1 MLPQKR
7 KNKAIA
13 NRRFA
18 RKLVY
23 WVVLIILFFSLS
35 GLPTW
40 ARNTPADIQVID
52 RQPEQPI
59 TEPKQSVPAAPSAP
73 GLNDP
78 QEFAAFVDN
87 FWREEMSK
95 THIPG
100 GVISVVKDGKLF
112 FTKGYGYANLEQ
124 KIPVEPDKTLF
135 RVASLSK
142 LFTATAAMQLYEQ
155 GLLQLDGEVNQY
167 LTDFQLKN
175 PYPEPVKVA
184 QLMTHTDGTSQRRI
198 GLAARTAEEMQPL
211 GDYLAENMPP
221 VFWSP
226 GKLYNYSSH
235 SSALLGYLVQ
245 KISGLPFG
253 QYIDKNIFQP
263 LNMPRSTFVQ
273 PPPPPLAED
282 LAVGY
287 QYQNGNFKPVPYLN
301 LNIAPAASMQTT
313 ATDMAN
319 FAIAHLQLGRY
330 ENARIL
336 KPDTVRLMH
345 QTHFTQHP
353 QLPGTAYEFH
363 ERLENGI
370 RSLTHLGSLRGYS
383 SSLTLLSDQNIGIFT
398 ATNSFTGIHGKFLSQ
413 FFDRYFPVTTPAP
426 KQPLSLNE
434 EQLNRFTGIYRDL
447 EYPRDTFA
455 KMSAPFKH
463 IKIEKGD
470 NGTLQ
475 VRTPSLFF
483 LGTAPQIR
491 LIPVEPL
498 LFQRTD
504 DEAFTGFG
512 KDSSGRIAFA
522 FNPIFPVIDTFER
535 IHWYE
540 TVWVQLGIVGFCAV
554 VFLSAAIIYPVLP
567 LIRRLRGKQ
576 FRLKQRLSQAW
587 ILAGSIGILNL
598 VFLIGF
604 PVSMWLYG
612 FWRLVYGVPTVAI
625 AFLCIPLL
633 TTVLTLGL
641 LIFTA
646 LAWKHNYWSATK
658 RIHYSLITTA
668 ALVFIP
674 FLTYWNLLGF
684 QF

>member
-1 MLPQKR
+1 ML
-7 KNKAIA
+7 AT
-13 NRRFA
+13 
-18 RKLVY
+18 L
-23 WVVLIILFFSLS
+23 LLSLS
-35 GLPTW
+35 VLPSW

-52 RQPEQPI
+52 RQPDQPI
-59 TEPKQSVPAAPSAP
+59 TEPVQSVPAAPTAP

-78 QEFAAFVDN
+78 QEFEAFVDN
-87 FWREEMSK
+87 FFKEEMSK
-95 THIPG
+95 SHIPG
-100 GVISVVKDGKLF
+100 GVVSVVKDGKIF
-112 FTKGYGYANLEQ
+112 FAKGYGYANVEK
-124 KIPVEPDKTLF
+124 KIPVEADKTLF

-142 LFTATAAMQLYEQ
+142 LFTATAAMQLYER
-155 GLLQLDGEVNQY
+155 GLLQLNGEVNNY
-167 LTDFQLKN
+167 LTNFQLEN
-175 PYPEPVKVA
+175 PYPEPVRVA

-211 GDYLAENMPP
+211 GDYLADQMPP
-221 VFWSP
+221 VVWFP

-245 KISGLPFG
+245 KISGLPFD

-282 LAVGY
+282 LAMGY
-287 QYQNGNFKPVPYLN
+287 QYQNGNFKSVPYLY
-301 LNIAPAASMQTT
+301 LNIAPAASLQTT
-313 ATDMAN
+313 AIDMAH

-336 KPDTVRLMH
+336 KPDTAQLMH

-353 QLPGTAYEFH
+353 LLPGTAYEFH
-363 ERLENGI
+363 ERLENAI
-370 RSLTHLGSLRGYS
+370 RALTHLGSLRGYS
-383 SSLTLLSDQNIGIFT
+383 SSLTLLSDRNIGIFT
-398 ATNSFTGIHGKFLSQ
+398 ATNSFAGIHGKLLSQ
-413 FFDRYFPVTTPAP
+413 FFDRYFPVTTPAR
-426 KQPLSLNE
+426 KQPISLTQ
-434 EQLNRFTGIYRDL
+434 EQLNRFTSIYRDL

-483 LGTAPQIR
+483 LGNAPQIQ
-491 LIPVEPL
+491 LVPVEPL
-498 LFQRTD
+498 LFQRAN

-512 KDSSGRIAFA
+512 EDSSGRIAFA
-522 FNPIFPVIDTFER
+522 FNPLWPVIGTFER

-540 TVWVQLGIVGFCAV
+540 RVWVQLGVVGFCAV
-554 VFLSAAIIYPVLP
+554 VFLSAAIIYLIVP
-567 LIRRLRGKQ
+567 LIQRLRSK
-576 FRLKQRLSQAW
+576 RQRRQKLCWAW
-587 ILAGSIGILNL
+587 ILAGLIGTLNL

-604 PVSMWLYG
+604 PISIWLYN
-612 FWRLVYGVPTVAI
+612 FWRLVYGVPAVAI
-625 AFLCIPLL
+625 ALLCIPLL
-633 TTVLTLGL
+633 TSALTLGL
-641 LIFTA
+641 IVFTA
-646 LAWKHNYWSATK
+646 LAWKNQYWSFVK
-658 RIHYSLITTA
+658 RSHYSLITIA

-674 FLTYWNLLGF
+674 FLAYWNLLGF

>member
-1 MLPQKR
+1 MLPHR
-7 KNKAIA
+7 RNKAIA
-13 NRRFA
+13 KRRF
-18 RKLVY
+18 VY
-23 WVVLIILFFSLS
+23 NLISWVVVIILSLSLS

-40 ARNTPADIQVID
+40 AQSISDEVQVLD
-52 RQPEQPI
+52 RQPQQPVSEPEQPV
-59 TEPKQSVPAAPSAP
+59 SPAPGAP

-78 QEFAAFVDN
+78 REFEAFVDK
-87 FWREEMSK
+87 FFQEEMSK

-100 GVISVVKDGKLF
+100 GAISVVRDGKVF
-112 FTKGYGYANLEQ
+112 FAKGYGYANVEQ
-124 KIPVEPDKTLF
+124 KIPVAADKTLF

-142 LFTATAAMQLYEQ
+142 LFTATAAMQLYER
-155 GLLQLDGEVNQY
+155 GMLQLDEDVNQY
-167 LTDFQLKN
+167 LIDFQLKN

-198 GLAARTAEEMQPL
+198 GLAARSAQEIQPL
-211 GDYLAENMPP
+211 GDYLAARMPP
-221 VFWSP
+221 IFWPP

-235 SSALLGYLVQ
+235 STALLGYLVQ
-245 KISGLPFG
+245 KISGLPFAE
-253 QYIDKNIFQP
+253 YIDKNIFQP
-263 LNMPRSTFVQ
+263 LSMPRSAFVQ
-273 PPPPPLAED
+273 PPPLSLAKD

-287 QYQNGNFKPVPYLN
+287 QYQNGNFKPVPYLY
-301 LNIAPAASMQTT
+301 LNIAPAASLQTT
-313 ATDMAN
+313 AIDMAH

-353 QLPGTAYEFH
+353 LLPGTAYEFH

-383 SSLTLLSDQNIGIFT
+383 SSLTLLNDQNIGIFT
-398 ATNSFTGIHGKFLSQ
+398 ATNSFSGIHEKFLSQ
-413 FFDRYFPVTTPAP
+413 FFDRYFPVITPAR

-434 EQLNRFTGIYRDL
+434 EQLNRFAGIYRDL

-455 KMSAPFKH
+455 KVSAPFKH

-470 NGTLQ
+470 NGTLL
-475 VRTPSLFF
+475 VRSPSLFF
-483 LGTAPQIR
+483 LGNAPKIG

-498 LFQRTD
+498 LFQRAN

-512 KDSSGRIAFA
+512 EDSSGRIAFA
-522 FNPIFPVIDTFER
+522 FNPIFPVIGTFER

-554 VFLSAAIIYPVLP
+554 MFLSAAIIYPILP
-567 LIRRLRGKQ
+567 LIRRWRGKQ
-576 FRLKQRLSQAW
+576 FRVERRLSQAW
-587 ILAGSIGILNL
+587 ILAGLIGTLNL

-604 PVSMWLYG
+604 PLSLWLYG
-612 FWRLVYGVPTVAI
+612 VWKLVYGVPVVAI

-641 LIFTA
+641 FIFTA
-646 LAWKHNYWSATK
+646 VAWRNNYWSLMRRA
-658 RIHYSLITTA
+658 HYSFITLA
-668 ALVFIP
+668 ALMFIP
-674 FLTYWNLLGF
+674 FLTYWNFLGF

>member
-1 MLPQKR
+1 MLPQR

-13 NRRFA
+13 KPRFA
-18 RKLVY
+18 SKVIYWLVF
-23 WVVLIILFFSLS
+23 LILFFSLS

-40 ARNTPADIQVID
+40 ARNIPADIQVID
-52 RQPEQPI
+52 RQPEEPI
-59 TEPKQSVPAAPSAP
+59 TEPAQSVPAAPSAP
-73 GLNDP
+73 GLNNP
-78 QEFAAFVDN
+78 QEFEAFVDD
-87 FWREEMSK
+87 FFQEEMSK
-95 THIPG
+95 THVPG

-112 FTKGYGYANLEQ
+112 FTKGYGYANLEK
-124 KIPVEPDKTLF
+124 KIPVEVNKTLF

-142 LFTATAAMQLYEQ
+142 LFTATAAMQLYER
-155 GLLQLDGEVNQY
+155 GMLELDGDVNKY

-175 PYPEPVKVA
+175 PYPEAVKVA

-198 GLAARTAEEMQPL
+198 GLAAPTAQKMQPL

-221 VFWSP
+221 VFWFP

-245 KISGLPFG
+245 KISGLPFS

-273 PPPPPLAED
+273 PPPPPIAND

-287 QYQNGNFKPVPYLN
+287 QYQNGNFEPVPYLY
-301 LNIAPAASMQTT
+301 LNIAPAASLQTT
-313 ATDMAN
+313 AIDMAH

-336 KPDTVRLMH
+336 EPDTARLMH

-353 QLPGTAYEFH
+353 LLPGTAYEFH

-383 SSLTLLSDQNIGIFT
+383 SSLTLLGDQNIGIFT
-398 ATNSFTGIHGKFLSQ
+398 ATNGFSGIHGKLLSQ
-413 FFDRYFPVTTPAP
+413 FFERYFPVTQPP
-426 KQPLSLNE
+426 SPQQPLSLNE

-463 IKIEKGD
+463 IKIEKGG

-483 LGTAPQIR
+483 LGNAPKIR
-491 LIPVEPL
+491 LIPVQPL
-498 LFQRTD
+498 LFQRSN
-504 DEAFTGFG
+504 DEAFTGFAE
-512 KDSSGRIAFA
+512 DSSGRIAFT
-522 FNPIFPVIDTFER
+522 FNPIFPVIGTFER

-540 TVWVQLGIVGFCAV
+540 TVWVQLGLVGFCAV
-554 VFLSAAIIYPVLP
+554 IFLSATFVYPIVP
-567 LIRRLRGKQ
+567 FIRRLRGRRFQVK
-576 FRLKQRLSQAW
+576 RLHWAW
-587 ILAGSIGILNL
+587 ILAGLIGTLNL
-598 VFLIGF
+598 VFLVGF
-604 PVSMWLYG
+604 PLSIWLHG

-641 LIFTA
+641 LIFTV
-646 LAWKHNYWSATK
+646 LAWKNNYWSFFK
-658 RIHYSLITTA
+658 RSHYSLIALA
-668 ALVFIP
+668 ALVFIS
-674 FLTYWNLLGF
+674 FLAYWNLLGF

>member
-1 MLPQKR
+1 MLLQR
-7 KNKAIA
+7 RRNKAIA
-13 NRRFA
+13 KRQFT

-23 WVVLIILFFSLS
+23 WVVLMILFFSLS
-35 GLPTW
+35 GLPAS

-59 TEPKQSVPAAPSAP
+59 TEPEQSVPAAPSAP
-73 GLNDP
+73 GLNDS
-78 QEFAAFVDN
+78 QEFETFVDK
-87 FWREEMSK
+87 FFQEEMSK

-112 FTKGYGYANLEQ
+112 FAKGYGYANVEK
-124 KIPVEPDKTLF
+124 KIPVVADKTLF

-142 LFTATAAMQLYEQ
+142 LFTATAAMQLYER
-155 GLLQLDGEVNQY
+155 GMLQLDGEVNQY
-167 LTDFQLKN
+167 LTDFQLEN

-198 GLAARTAEEMQPL
+198 GLAARTAQEMQPL
-211 GDYLAENMPP
+211 GEYLADHMPP
-221 VFWSP
+221 VFWPP

-245 KISGLPFG
+245 KISGLPFV

-263 LNMPRSTFVQ
+263 LNMPRSAFVQ

-287 QYQNGNFKPVPYLN
+287 QYQNGNFNPVPYLY
-301 LNIAPAASMQTT
+301 LNIAPAASVHTT
-313 ATDMAN
+313 AIDMAH

-336 KPDTVRLMH
+336 KPDPVRLMH

-353 QLPGTAYEFH
+353 LLPGTAYGFH

-383 SSLTLLSDQNIGIFT
+383 SSLTLLNDQNIGIFT
-398 ATNSFTGIHGKFLSQ
+398 ATNSFAGIHGKFLSQ
-413 FFDRYFPVTTPAP
+413 FFERYFPVTTPARQ
-426 KQPLSLNE
+426 QPLSLPQK
-434 EQLNRFTGIYRDL
+434 QLNRFTGIYRDL

-455 KMSAPFKH
+455 KVSAPFKH

-470 NGTLQ
+470 NGTLL

-483 LGTAPQIR
+483 LGNAPKIE

-498 LFQRTD
+498 LFQRAS
-504 DEAFTGFG
+504 DEAFTGFSE
-512 KDSSGRIAFA
+512 DSSGRIAFA
-522 FNPIFPVIDTFER
+522 FNPIFPVIGTFER

-554 VFLSAAIIYPVLP
+554 VFLSSAIIYPLLP
-567 LIRRLRGKQ
+567 LIRRLRGKR
-576 FRLKQRLSQAW
+576 FRVERRLSQAW
-587 ILAGSIGILNL
+587 LLAGLIGTLNL

-604 PVSMWLYG
+604 PLSIWLYG
-612 FWRLVYGVPTVAI
+612 FWRLVYGVPVVAI

-641 LIFTA
+641 FIFSTW
-646 LAWKHNYWSATK
+646 AWKNNYWSLM
-658 RIHYSLITTA
+658 RRSHYSLITLA

>member
-1 MLPQKR
+1 MLFQKQNQAFKKR
-7 KNKAIA
+7 KYAYRLIS
-13 NRRFA
+13 
-18 RKLVY
+18 
-23 WVVLIILFFSLS
+23 WIVLATLFLSLS
-35 GLPTW
+35 VLPSW

-52 RQPEQPI
+52 RQSEQPI
-59 TEPKQSVPAAPSAP
+59 TEPVKPVPVAPSAP

-78 QEFAAFVDN
+78 QEFEAFIDN
-87 FWREEMSK
+87 FFKEEMSK
-95 THIPG
+95 SHIPG
-100 GVISVVKDGKLF
+100 GVVSVVKDGKIF
-112 FTKGYGYANLEQ
+112 FAKGYGYANVEK
-124 KIPVEPDKTLF
+124 KIPVEADKTLF

-142 LFTATAAMQLYEQ
+142 LFTATAAMQLYER
-155 GLLQLDGEVNQY
+155 GLLQLNGEVNNY
-167 LTDFQLKN
+167 LTNFQLEN

-211 GDYLAENMPP
+211 GDYLADQMPP
-221 VFWSP
+221 VVWFP

-235 SSALLGYLVQ
+235 SSALLGYFVQ
-245 KISGLPFG
+245 KISGLPVS

-273 PPPPPLAED
+273 PPPPPLTED

-287 QYQNGNFKPVPYLN
+287 QYQNGNFKSVPYLY

-313 ATDMAN
+313 AIDMAH

-336 KPDTVRLMH
+336 EPDTVRLMH

-353 QLPGTAYEFH
+353 LLPGTAYEFH

-383 SSLTLLSDQNIGIFT
+383 SSLTLLPDRNIGIFT
-398 ATNSFTGIHGKFLSQ
+398 ATNSFAGIHGKLLSQ
-413 FFDRYFPVTTPAP
+413 FFDRYFPVAQPRTP
-426 KQPLSLNE
+426 KQPISLTQ

-463 IKIEKGD
+463 IKIEKAD

-483 LGTAPQIR
+483 LGNAPKIR

-498 LFQRTD
+498 LFQRVN

-512 KDSSGRIAFA
+512 EDSSGRIAFA
-522 FNPIFPVIDTFER
+522 FNPLWPVIGTFER

-540 TVWVQLGIVGFCAV
+540 RVWVQLGVVGFCAV
-554 VFLSAAIIYPVLP
+554 VFLSAALIYPIAP
-567 LIRRLRGKQ
+567 LIRHLRGKRFQ
-576 FRLKQRLSQAW
+576 GRQLRWAW
-587 ILAGSIGILNL
+587 ILAGLSGTLNL

-604 PVSMWLYG
+604 PVSIWLYG
-612 FWRLVYGVPTVAI
+612 FWRLVYGVPTVTI

-633 TTVLTLGL
+633 TTALTLGL
-641 LIFTA
+641 FVFTA
-646 LAWKHNYWSATK
+646 LAWKNQYWSFVK
-658 RIHYSLITTA
+658 RSHYSLITLA

-674 FLTYWNLLGF
+674 FLAYWNLLGF

>member
-1 MLPQKR
+1 MLPQR
-7 KNKAIA
+7 RNKAIA
-13 NRRFA
+13 KRRLLH
-18 RKLVY
+18 KLIS
-23 WVVLIILFFSLS
+23 WVVLIILFLSLS
-35 GLPTW
+35 GLPSW
-40 ARNTPADIQVID
+40 AGNVSDEVQVLD
-52 RQPEQPI
+52 RQPQQPVN
-59 TEPKQSVPAAPSAP
+59 EPKQPVPPAPGAP
-73 GLNDP
+73 GLNNP
-78 QEFAAFVDN
+78 QEFEAFVDN
-87 FWREEMSK
+87 FFQQEMSK

-100 GVISVVKDGKLF
+100 GVISVVKDGKIF
-112 FTKGYGYANLEQ
+112 FAKGYGYANVEK
-124 KIPVEPDKTLF
+124 KIPVEADKTLF

-142 LFTATAAMQLYEQ
+142 SVTATAAMQLYER
-155 GLLQLDGEVNQY
+155 GLLQLDGDVNHY
-167 LTDFQLKN
+167 LTDFKLKN

-211 GDYLAENMPP
+211 GDYLADHMPP
-221 VFWSP
+221 VFWTP

-263 LNMPRSTFVQ
+263 LDMSRSTFLQ
-273 PPPPPLAED
+273 PPPPPLAEN

-287 QYQNGNFKPVPYLN
+287 QYQNGNFKPVPYLY

-313 ATDMAN
+313 ATDMAH
-319 FAIAHLQLGRY
+319 FAIAHLQGRY

-336 KPDTVRLMH
+336 KPDTARLMH

-353 QLPGTAYEFH
+353 LLPGTAYGFH

-383 SSLTLLSDQNIGIFT
+383 SSLTLLSDRNIGIFT
-398 ATNSFTGIHGKFLSQ
+398 ATNSFAGIHGKFVSQ
-413 FFDRYFPVTTPAP
+413 FFERYFPVTTPAR
-426 KQPLSLNE
+426 KQPLSLKQ
-434 EQLNRFTGIYRDL
+434 EQLNQFTGIYRDL

-463 IKIEKGD
+463 IKIAQGD
-470 NGTLQ
+470 NGTLL

-483 LGTAPQIR
+483 LGNAPKIR

-498 LFQRTD
+498 LFQRAS

-512 KDSSGRIAFA
+512 SDSNSRIAFA
-522 FNPIFPVIDTFER
+522 FNPIWPVIGTFER
-535 IHWYE
+535 IYWYE

-554 VFLSAAIIYPVLP
+554 VFLLAAIIYPILP
-567 LIRRLRGKQ
+567 LIRGLRGKR
-576 FRLKQRLSQAW
+576 FRVKQRLSWAW
-587 ILAGSIGILNL
+587 LLAGLVGTLNL
-598 VFLIGF
+598 IFLIGF
-604 PVSMWLYG
+604 PLSLWLYG
-612 FWRLVYGVPTVAI
+612 VWKLVYGVPVVVV

-633 TTVLTLGL
+633 TTALTPGL
-641 LIFTA
+641 FIFSA
-646 LAWKHNYWSATK
+646 LAWRNNYWSLIK
-658 RIHYSLITTA
+658 RSLYSLIALA
-668 ALVFIP
+668 ALMFIP
-674 FLTYWNLLGF
+674 LLAYWNLLGF